1 MILFLL
7 DVTQK
12 CIQVDFVLLVF
23 VTSKSRV
30 KGYIFLFLV
39 HISWGKLSV
48 VSYSTY
54 LLK

>member
-7 DVTQK
+7 DIMLKCTQ
-12 CIQVDFVLLVF
+12 VGFVLLVF

-30 KGYIFLFLV
+30 KGDFLFLV

-48 VSYSTY
+48 LSYNTY